1 METDASELLLW
12 RSTTGAEPC
21 AVKAASTVLNGGDEE
36 TCGNV
41 TRLVPTQLRRQVSLG
56 VAMTSNVKSG
66 LPMFL
71 HFLGPLVLRPSEE
84 PEPVRNDG

>member
-1 METDASELLLW
+1 MGWRLYSREEVAKKISLW
-12 RSTTGAEPC
+12 HA
-21 AVKAASTVLNGGDEE
+21 GD
-36 TCGNV
+36 GV
-41 TRLVPTQLRRQVSLG
+41 QRPLVPCSRFPPRLMPG

-84 PEPVRNDG
+84 PEPGRNDG

>member
-41 TRLVPTQLRRQVSLG
+41 TRLVPTQLRQRLSRSVRFLSH
-56 VAMTSNVKSG
+56 VNVVWLKSRSC
-66 LPMFL
+66 FTA
-71 HFLGPLVLRPSEE
+71 E
-84 PEPVRNDG
+84 